1 MEINKQMTRT
11 HRAAATSR
19 YALLPT
25 AESFL
30 VGPGGAVSATGVVR
44 VRDEVSVGAPCA
56 INESGKGRVVAD
68 QGRIVGD
75 APFFTTRV
83 IRSASVEP
91 ILT

>member
-1 MEINKQMTRT
+1 MEINKLMTRT

-19 YALLPT
+19 YALSTTP
-25 AESFL
+25 ESFL
-30 VGPGGAVSATGVVR
+30 DGGRSGVPATGVVR
-44 VRDEVSVGAPCA
+44 VRDEVC
-56 INESGKGRVVAD
+56 GRSIA
-68 QGRIVGD
+68 D

>member
-1 MEINKQMTRT
+1 MEINKQMTGT
-11 HRAAATSR
+11 HGAAATSR

-25 AESFL
+25 SDSFL
-30 VGPGGAVSATGVVR
+30 IGAGSGVSATAVVR
-44 VRDEVSVGAPCA
+44 VRDEAC
-56 INESGKGRVVAD
+56 
-68 QGRIVGD
+68 GRIVGD